1 MEYKIKKVTEEIDVL
16 EITEDEYQ
24 ATNDMYKEAIL
35 NLGFP
40 VNYVRDL
47 KVKKVIL
54 TDGLHRKE
62 FVLQVNENALKDRK
76 AAIEARHNYIESL
89 DKKADKEQLEKLN
102 EDLKE

>member
-62 FVLQVNENALKDRK
+62 FVLQVNENALKD
-76 AAIEARHNYIESL
+76 
-89 DKKADKEQLEKLN
+89 KKADKEQIAKFN
-102 EDLKE
+102 EDLKD